1 LLNSSAGARVDAP
14 ARVISAGRRGIACKR
29 PAPAQGTE
37 SLALFAIRRSARAAA
52 TKTPMQ
58 AWRVACISAV
68 DGTPCLYSR
77 QATGGLSDGINNI
90 SISSEALG
98 TR

>member
-1 LLNSSAGARVDAP
+1 MLDASAR
-14 ARVISAGRRGIACKR
+14 IM
-29 PAPAQGTE
+29 
-37 SLALFAIRRSARAAA
+37 SARAALWRANGPLPRKARTSRLFFTTRRAPHGA
-52 TKTPMQ
+52 TKTATQ
-58 AWRVACISAV
+58 AWRIACISAV

-77 QATGGLSDGINNI
+77 QAYGGLSDGINNI